1 MEDADHVLHF
11 VGIGVLA
18 AQRLRAEYLALS
30 HGIVPVK
37 VVVLVGIGLLAR
49 RALLHGAD
57 AEAARQAVAAAALH
71 GHGVLQRAT
80 PFQALFAV
88 VGRGVVHGDV
98 DLDHARV
105 LLEAQLGGRRARGVV
120 GAVGVLEDEEA
131 AAEGEGRVEEDLVA
145 GGDGVVVLVVF
156 LFVVVVVGFG
166 EGVLDNVHEVGVD
179 GGHGCG
185 GGIEIVFMIE
195 LE

>member
-1 MEDADHVLHF
+1 MEDADHVLHL

-18 AQRLRAEYLALS
+18 AQRLRAEHLALA
-30 HGIVPVK
+30 HGIVPVE
-37 VVVLVGIGLLAR
+37 VVVLVGVALLAR
-49 RALLHGAD
+49 GALLHGAD

-71 GHGVLQRAT
+71 GHGVLQGAT

-98 DLDHARV
+98 DLNHARV
-105 LLEAQLGGRRARGVV
+105 LLEAQLGGRRAWGVV

-156 LFVVVVVGFG
+156 EFVVVVGFG
-166 EGVLDNVHEVGVD
+166 EGVLDDVHEVGVY

-185 GGIEIVFMIE
+185 DGIEID
-195 LE
+195 LG